1 MVRVKREMLAGVERV
16 LESLLMQPFIQKGMI
31 WIAVLSGNV

>member
-1 MVRVKREMLAGVERV
+1 MVSVKREMLAGMEHV